1 MGATEG
7 GKQLIMAGE
16 RVTRRTY
23 AAPVLLYFIYIHI
36 CRYI

>member
-7 GKQLIMAGE
+7 GKQLMMAGE

-23 AAPVLLYFIYIHI
+23 AAPVLLLFYIYT
-36 CRYI
+36 CM